1 MGQIKGER
9 QGMFRD
15 FTGWRALAVVA
26 ASTVL
31 AACNVVPKPSTAPP
45 PVVEPAPDVLPTDTQ
60 RHRVALLVPTSG
72 ANAAVGQSIANA
84 ATMALLDT
92 NATNLRVTTY
102 DTATDP
108 GDAARRA
115 LADGNRLIL
124 GPLLTSDIG
133 AIQAVAAPA
142 RVPLI
147 AFSNDEAAAT
157 RNVFVMGNLPSQSV
171 SRSVAF
177 AAGSGVKTFAALVP
191 KGEYGDR
198 ASSALMAA
206 ARQNG
211 ATVSAMEAYD
221 RTDASLTAAARRI
234 AERGGY
240 GAVLIADGGRM
251 ASTAAPILNRP
262 SGASPARLLGTELW
276 SGEKVVTSTKAL
288 EGSWY
293 AAVADNRFG
302 QFSDSYRKR
311 FGANPYRIAT
321 LGYDAVLLSL
331 RVARD
336 WKPGTVFPIAKLT
349 EKGGFLGL
357 DGPFRFSR
365 NGVVERA
372 LEVREVRGGT
382 LMTVSPAPSRFE
394 D

>member
-15 FTGWRALAVVA
+15 FTGWRKLAVAA
-26 ASTVL
+26 ASIAL
-31 AACNVVPKPSTAPP
+31 AACNAVPKPSQAPP
-45 PVVEPAPDVLPTDTQ
+45 PVAEPAPDVLPSDTQ

-72 ANAAVGQSIANA
+72 PNAAVGQSIANA

-102 DTATDP
+102 DTGVNP
-108 GDAARRA
+108 GDAAKRA
-115 LADGNRLIL
+115 IADGNRLIL
-124 GPLLTSDIG
+124 GPLLTSDIA
-133 AIQAVAAPA
+133 AILAVAEPA
-142 RVPLI
+142 KVPLI
-147 AFSNDEAAAT
+147 AFSNDEAAAA

-171 SRSVAF
+171 SRSIAY
-177 AAGSGVKTFAALVP
+177 AAGRGVKTFAALVP
-191 KGEYGDR
+191 RGEYGDR
-198 ASSALMAA
+198 ASNALLAA

-211 ATVSAMEAYD
+211 GSITAMEAYD
-221 RTDASLTAAARRI
+221 RSNTSLASAARRI

-251 ASTAAPILNRP
+251 ASTAAPVLNP
-262 SGASPARLLGTELW
+262 AGASAPTRMIGTELW
-276 SGEKVVTSTKAL
+276 SGEKIVTSTKAL
-288 EGSWY
+288 EGAWFS
-293 AAVADNRFG
+293 AVADTRFG

-311 FGANPYRIAT
+311 FGAAPYRLAT

-336 WKPGTVFPIAKLT
+336 WKPGSVFPIGKLS

-365 NGVVERA
+365 SGIIERA

-382 LMTVSPAPSRFE
+382 VVTVSPAPARFE

>member
-1 MGQIKGER
+1 
-9 QGMFRD
+9 MFGD
-15 FTGWRALAVVA
+15 FRGWRGLVVVGA
-26 ASTVL
+26 TAVL
-31 AACNVVPKPSTAPP
+31 AACTVVPKQPPAPP
-45 PVVEPAPDVLPTDTQ
+45 PVAEPAPDVLPTDTQ

-72 ANAAVGQSIANA
+72 PNAAVGQSIANA

-102 DTATDP
+102 DTAANP

-115 LADGNRLIL
+115 IADGNRLIL
-124 GPLLTSDIG
+124 GPLLTSDIP
-133 AIQAVAAPA
+133 AIQAVAGPA
-142 RVPLI
+142 KVPLI

-171 SRSVAF
+171 TRSVAY
-177 AAGSGVKTFAALVP
+177 AAGRGVRTFAALVP
-191 KGEYGDR
+191 RGEYGER
-198 ASSALMAA
+198 ASSALIAA

-211 ATVSAMEAYD
+211 ATVQAMEAYD
-221 RTDASLTAAARRI
+221 RSNTSLVSAARRI
-234 AERGGY
+234 AESGAP

-251 ASTAAPILNRP
+251 ASTAAPILNP
-262 SGASPARLLGTELW
+262 AGSASPPRIIGTELW
-276 SGEKVVTSTKAL
+276 SGEKIVTSTKAL
-288 EGSWY
+288 EGAWFS
-293 AAVADNRFG
+293 AVSDTRFG

-311 FGANPYRIAT
+311 FGAAPYRLAT

-336 WKPGTVFPIAKLT
+336 WKPGTTFPIARLT

-382 LMTVSPAPSRFE
+382 LVTVSPAPSRFE

>member
-1 MGQIKGER
+1 
-9 QGMFRD
+9 MFRD
-15 FTGWRALAVVA
+15 FTGWRKLAVLG
-26 ASTVL
+26 ASMAL
-31 AACNVVPKPSTAPP
+31 AACNAVPKPSQAPP
-45 PVVEPAPDVLPTDTQ
+45 PVAEPAPDVLPTDTL

-72 ANAAVGQSIANA
+72 PNAPVGQSIANA

-102 DTATDP
+102 DTATNP

-133 AIQAVAAPA
+133 AIQAVAGPA
-142 RVPLI
+142 KVPLI

-171 SRSVAF
+171 SRSVAY
-177 AAGSGVKTFAALVP
+177 AAGRGIKTFAALVP
-191 KGEYGDR
+191 RGEYGQR
-198 ASSALMAA
+198 ASNALMVAA
-206 ARQNG
+206 KDSG
-211 ATVSAMEAYD
+211 GSVSTMEAYD
-221 RTDASLTAAARRI
+221 RSNPSLTGAARRI
-234 AERGGY
+234 AENGGY

-251 ASTAAPILNRP
+251 ASTAALLLNPTGGPAPIRII
-262 SGASPARLLGTELW
+262 GTELW
-276 SGEKVVTSTKAL
+276 SGEKIITSTKAL
-288 EGSWY
+288 EGAWF
-293 AAVADNRFG
+293 AAVPDTRFG

-311 FGANPYRIAT
+311 FGAAPYRLAT
-321 LGYDAVLLSL
+321 LGYDAVLLNL

-336 WKPGTVFPIAKLT
+336 WKPGTVFPIGKLT

-365 NGVVERA
+365 SGVVERA

-382 LMTVSPAPSRFE
+382 IVTVSPAPSRFE